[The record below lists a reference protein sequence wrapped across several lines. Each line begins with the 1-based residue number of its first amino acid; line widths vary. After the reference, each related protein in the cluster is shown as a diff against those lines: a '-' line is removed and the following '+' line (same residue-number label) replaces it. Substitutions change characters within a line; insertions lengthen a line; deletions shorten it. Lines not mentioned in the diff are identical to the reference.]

1 MAIITSSSTIDAG
14 SLGRLPTKEG
24 AKLGFGGKKRE
35 AVMGDEGVL
44 GYTEQ
49 ITGAPYIKCTLA
61 DSTETDKQALLNF
74 AGQTVVLMTNNGQK
88 YSLENAF
95 VGNADALE
103 LNTKDGTLEVEFYGT
118 KLNQL

>member
-1 MAIITSSSTIDAG
+1 M
-14 SLGRLPTKEG
+14 
-24 AKLGFGGKKRE
+24 
-35 AVMGDEGVL
+35 

-49 ITGAPYIKCTLA
+49 VTGAPYIKCTLA
-61 DSTETDKQALLNF
+61 DSNETDKQALLNF

-95 VGNADALE
+95 VGNGDALE

-118 KLNQL
+118 KLNTL